1 MKSNSFSGLFTV
13 LALVLFGGFS
23 ISSCSTSQPYYFAK
37 GTGSFNDPYKTKIPQ
52 APTLTAEANLN
63 KPATDLTTLLQAQV
77 TAEVEKSKEPTAPQ
91 KFIIQKPTRK
101 DLKNLKKRLEVVLDT
116 TKKRERVTIKTNE
129 KKVDELRNEVEGLKN
144 SVRTEKDGDK
154 VVVSF
159 EKPETNLSKEAKIL
173 IIVGA
178 ALLLIG
184 LLSLPIIGPVLG
196 VVLGIAVVATAL
208 ALVLGIVEIG

>member
-1 MKSNSFSGLFTV
+1 MKSKSFSGLLINLCFLV
-13 LALVLFGGFS
+13 IALAF
-23 ISSCSTSQPYYFAK
+23 SSCSTSQPYFFAK
-37 GTGSFNDPYKTKIPQ
+37 GTGSFNDPYKTNQPKNNTITAHGTPDIP
-52 APTLTAEANLN
+52 N
-63 KPATDLTTLLQAQV
+63 TDLSAQ
-77 TAEVEKSKEPTAPQ
+77 
-91 KFIIQKPTRK
+91 
-101 DLKNLKKRLEVVLDT
+101 LKNEVTIAAETNKEKEITQKVVIPKFTPKELKKLKKRLEAVLDT

-159 EKPETNLSKEAKIL
+159 DKPQTNLSTEAKVL

-178 ALLLIG
+178 ALLLIA

-196 VVLGIAVVATAL
+196 VVLGIAVVAAAL
-208 ALVLGIVEIG
+208 ALILGIVEIG

>member
-1 MKSNSFSGLFTV
+1 MKLKSFSNLLTVVLLVVLGLSF
-13 LALVLFGGFS
+13 
-23 ISSCSTSQPYYFAK
+23 SSCSTSQSFYFAK
-37 GTGSFNDPYKTKIPQ
+37 GTGAFKDPYKTNSPT
-52 APTLTAEANLN
+52 ANTLTANATSDQS
-63 KPATDLTTLLQAQV
+63 ATDLTTLLQAQV
-77 TAEVEKSKEPTAPQ
+77 TAVTAENSTQHVTQ
-91 KFIIQKPTRK
+91 KIIIQKPSRK
-101 DLKNLKKRLEVVLDT
+101 ELKNLKIRLEAVLDT

-129 KKVDELRNEVEGLKN
+129 KKVDELRNEVESLKN
-144 SVRTEKDGDK
+144 SVRTEKQSDK

-159 EKPETNLSKEAKIL
+159 DKPQTSLSKEAKIL

-196 VVLGIAVVATAL
+196 VVLGIAVVAAAL

>member
-1 MKSNSFSGLFTV
+1 MKLNFFSGSFTV
-13 LALVLFGGFS
+13 LLLLVLALAF
-23 ISSCSTSQPYYFAK
+23 SSCSTSQPYFFAK
-37 GTGSFNDPYKTKIPQ
+37 GTGSFHDPYKTNLPKNNTLAANTTADKP
-52 APTLTAEANLN
+52 AADLTA
-63 KPATDLTTLLQAQV
+63 LLQAQV
-77 TAEVEKSKEPTAPQ
+77 TADVEKNKEQAVPQ
-91 KFIIQKPTRK
+91 KIVMPKFTPQE
-101 DLKNLKKRLEVVLDT
+101 LKRLKKRLEAVLDT

-129 KKVDELRNEVEGLKN
+129 KKVDELRNEVEDLKN

-159 EKPETNLSKEAKIL
+159 DKPQTSLSTEAKIL

-196 VVLGIAVVATAL
+196 VVLGIAVVAAAL